1 MGNKSKINRSIVK
14 KYQLDIGD
22 FMFYENYVVAEIKAG
37 KAIDYDNAAEML
49 RLAKMH
55 FNNAT
60 PFVYVSNRKNSYS
73 FNPTAHF
80 KTAQMFPNLK
90 GFAAVVYDII
100 NEDIAVLEQNFLSKP
115 VKIFKNLNDAINW
128 VEELI
133 VMD

>member
-1 MGNKSKINRSIVK
+1 MGNNSKINRNIIK
-14 KYQLDIGD
+14 KYQLDIGV
-22 FMFYENYVVAEIKAG
+22 FTFYENYVVSEIKAG
-37 KAIDYDNAAEML
+37 IAIDFENAAEML

-55 FNNAT
+55 FNNTT
-60 PFVYVSNRKNSYS
+60 PFVYISNRKNSYS

-90 GFAAVVYDII
+90 GFAAVVYDVI
-100 NEDIAVLEQNFLSKP
+100 NEDIAVLEQNFLSAP

-133 VMD
+133 VID